1 MLSQKSRFDKGGSL
15 IEVVVAVSIISL
27 LLLVTPNL
35 MVSIEKLKREYL
47 VEKELSIAAQEL
59 MEEFLIVDISEQTN
73 SYYKNNI
80 FYSIKKVNYNS
91 NVYIIN
97 LTVEKKGYEFKYS
110 LMQSYNSQKKNY
122 DPIIDSNNVEIVKN
136 NSKFKITYYND
147 DGKKEQLNVSIP
159 STATEEINS
168 VAKKLLVKTIVEGI
182 TEEYDVHYRDDI
194 FYSIIKEDLNKQV
207 YRLNIVIDN
216 TLQLFNYEILKP
228 FKN

>member
-97 LTVEKKGYEFKYS
+97 LTVEKRGYEFKYS
-110 LMQSYNSQKKNY
+110 LMQSYDSQKKNY

-136 NSKFKITYYND
+136 NSKFQITYYND
-147 DGKKEQLNVSIP
+147 EGKKEQLNVSVP